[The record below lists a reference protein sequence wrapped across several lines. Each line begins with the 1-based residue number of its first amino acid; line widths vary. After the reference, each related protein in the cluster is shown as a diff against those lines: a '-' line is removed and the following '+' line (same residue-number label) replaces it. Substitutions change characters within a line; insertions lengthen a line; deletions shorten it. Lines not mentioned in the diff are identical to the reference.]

1 MFTNSIYI
9 SEPSSYD
16 PINFPIET
24 NLHSQ
29 FRCKIYLSLEYYKSG
44 LGHLVIPYEYRGRA
58 LFLKGGGNEI
68 GEPFKC
74 NIKGFVSQVKYT
86 SSNQGTLLVNY
97 SLHFLFIADWS
108 HTQWALLLL

>member
-58 LFLKGGGNEI
+58 LFLKEEERKLESHLNATL
-68 GEPFKC
+68 KVLSHKL
-74 NIKGFVSQVKYT
+74 NIHHQT
-86 SSNQGTLLVNY
+86 RE
-97 SLHFLFIADWS
+97 HC
-108 HTQWALLLL
+108 

>member
-44 LGHLVIPYEYRGRA
+44 LGHLVIPYEYSGRA
-58 LFLKGGGNEI
+58 LFLNE
-68 GEPFKC
+68 EEMKLESHLNATLKVLSHKL
-74 NIKGFVSQVKYT
+74 NIHHQTREYC
-86 SSNQGTLLVNY
+86 
-97 SLHFLFIADWS
+97 
-108 HTQWALLLL
+108 